1 MSTGTPPA
9 ASSSKSSKAVWS
21 LVLGI
26 LGIICCQ
33 ILAPVAWVMGN
44 QELKAIRAGAA
55 NPANQGMAMA
65 GMIMG
70 IVGTILLCFTLVWVL
85 FFGGM
90 AILSGM
96 MNQ

>member
-1 MSTGTPPA
+1 MTSGMPPA
-9 ASSSKSSKAVWS
+9 NGSKSSKALWS
-21 LVLGI
+21 LILGI

-33 ILAPVAWVMGN
+33 ILAPIAWVMGN
-44 QELKAIRAGAA
+44 QELRAIKAGQA

-70 IVGTILLCFTLVWVL
+70 IVGTVLLCLSLVWVL

-96 MNQ
+96 MSR

>member
-1 MSTGTPPA
+1 MPPA
-9 ASSSKSSKAVWS
+9 SGSKSNKGIWS

-33 ILAPVAWVMGN
+33 ILAPIAWVMGN
-44 QELKAIRAGAA
+44 QELRAIKAGQSDPAG
-55 NPANQGMAMA
+55 QGMAMA

-70 IVGTILLCFTLVWVL
+70 IVGTILLCLSLVWVL
-85 FFGGM
+85 FFGGL
-90 AILSGM
+90 AIISGM